1 MTAPTID
8 ATITEQIA
16 HARARLANAS
26 RYGRDTVPELS
37 RQLAVLRIIRDLTG
51 ELDGLSLT
59 PEERDTIIRM
69 IAVVPTHQS
78 PTVAA

>member
-8 ATITEQIA
+8 ATITDRIA

-37 RQLAVLRIIRDLTG
+37 RQLAVLRIIRDLSG

-59 PEERDTIIRM
+59 PEERDQLIRM
-69 IAVVPTHQS
+69 IAVVPTK
-78 PTVAA
+78 TTEVAA